1 MPAVRWSPFPSVSP
15 HTQNEYAEL
24 WCRSICFDTA
34 TDMELWKKNGFDIVR
49 DHRQEL
55 PEEFIYW
62 NDVMIKGTMMD
73 IRRINEMR
81 TEILDA
87 QEDVFRDFDIILSP
101 VTICPPVRNAE
112 DGNTKGPLT
121 VNGRPVEPLIGF
133 FETFFENFTGNPAAS
148 VPAGLTEDGLPVGM
162 QIIGRKFMDEDVLAA
177 AYTYEQV
184 NPWSYDIPFSRKISD
199 NLK

>member
-1 MPAVRWSPFPSVSP
+1 
-15 HTQNEYAEL
+15 
-24 WCRSICFDTA
+24 
-34 TDMELWKKNGFDIVR
+34 MELWKKNGFDIVR

>member
-1 MPAVRWSPFPSVSP
+1 MKFKDAGCSVEPVSFRFP

-112 DGNTKGPLT
+112 DG
-121 VNGRPVEPLIGF
+121 
-133 FETFFENFTGNPAAS
+133 
-148 VPAGLTEDGLPVGM
+148 LPVGM